1 MIQATEIAFI
11 GHPVSDVPRAREF
24 YEKILGLVPSM
35 AHEFQAGQWWIEY
48 EVGGVAVALSNAWPP
63 GKSTGATLALEV
75 ADYDA
80 AAEKL
85 KGAGVPVDHGPHDTP
100 VCRFFGIKDPDG
112 NSITIHKRK
121 PGNG

>member
-11 GHPVSDVPRAREF
+11 GHPVTDVARARDF
-24 YEKILGLVPSM
+24 YERILGLVPAM
-35 AHEFQAGQWWIEY
+35 AHEFKPGVWWVEY
-48 EVGGVAVALSNAWPP
+48 ELAGVAIALTNAWPP
-63 GKSTGATLALEV
+63 SGTAGATLAIEV
-75 ADYDA
+75 ADYE
-80 AAEKL
+80 AAEEKI
-85 KGAGVPVDHGPHDTP
+85 KAAGLAMDYAPQDTP

>member
-63 GKSTGATLALEV
+63 GNPDRSRSGCCRRAKQTEGSDWFSSSEGSGG
-75 ADYDA
+75 
-80 AAEKL
+80 KL
-85 KGAGVPVDHGPHDTP
+85 SFQAVFGYQGDVSPNSAGVNHSTNLWG
-100 VCRFFGIKDPDG
+100 F
-112 NSITIHKRK
+112 
-121 PGNG
+121 